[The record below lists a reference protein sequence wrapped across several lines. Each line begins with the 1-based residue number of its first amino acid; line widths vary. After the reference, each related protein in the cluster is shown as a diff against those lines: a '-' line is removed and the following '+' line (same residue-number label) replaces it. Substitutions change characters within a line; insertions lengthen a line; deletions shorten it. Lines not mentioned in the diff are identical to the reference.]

1 MTEVIASTQ
10 IVGVRPSGEKLS
22 ITVRIG
28 KPYISGT
35 EPETWSCPVSVDP
48 LYSKLADIAGLDSL
62 QSFVLACRLAFSLLE
77 GFKENGGQLL
87 HEDGTVFPLEAY
99 GFGNSATGSAGA

>member
-28 KPYISGT
+28 RPYISGT
-35 EPETWSCPVSVDP
+35 EPETWSCPVSVEP
-48 LYSKLADIAGLDSL
+48 LYPKLADIAGLDSL
-62 QSFVLACRLAFSLLE
+62 QSFVLACRLALSLLE
-77 GFKENGGQLL
+77 GFKESGGQLL
-87 HEDGTVFPLEAY
+87 HDDGTDFPLEAY
-99 GFGNSATGSAGA
+99 GFGYPASGSAGA

>member
-48 LYSKLADIAGLDSL
+48 LYSKLADIAGL
-62 QSFVLACRLAFSLLE
+62 E
-77 GFKENGGQLL
+77 GFKEKGGQLL